1 MNKNALIGKSVLI
14 VEQGFLR
21 EEAFEFLNAQGI
33 NADFL
38 KIEPHKP
45 FVKNK
50 IHKLLNVFN
59 RLVFKKNDYLEEA
72 AFQDKNRQFL
82 NQIYNKINKKY
93 CGRLRTNRQPRL
105 LRRA

>member
-1 MNKNALIGKSVLI
+1 MNKNELIGKSVLI

-50 IHKLLNVFN
+50 IHKLLNVSNTF
-59 RLVFKKNDYLEEA
+59 VIKKNDYLA
-72 AFQDKNRQFL
+72 DSPFPDKNSQFL
-82 NQIYNKINKKY
+82 N
-93 CGRLRTNRQPRL
+93 
-105 LRRA
+105 